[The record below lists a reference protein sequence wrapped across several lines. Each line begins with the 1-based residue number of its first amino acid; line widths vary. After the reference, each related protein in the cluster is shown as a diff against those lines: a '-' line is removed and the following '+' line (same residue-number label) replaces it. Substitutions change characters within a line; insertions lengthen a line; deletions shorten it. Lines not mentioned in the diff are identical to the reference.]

1 MLKIIILFLTTLLL
15 FAIPIVILGVIN
27 YKRGKQPRSCGGS
40 SCDDCWCKK

>member
-1 MLKIIILFLTTLLL
+1 MKILFLFIVTLI
-15 FAIPIVILGVIN
+15 FFGIPILILAVIN